1 VQLAL
6 EIVENDPAPHA
17 GHLDTLAAAFAEV
30 GDFENAIAHSK
41 RSIDVERES
50 GRLSQASMYREHL
63 ERFEARQPLRA
74 PGP

>member
-1 VQLAL
+1 
-6 EIVENDPAPHA
+6 VERES
-17 GHLDTLAAAFAEV
+17 GR
-30 GDFENAIAHSK
+30 SK